1 MPRIAATLALV
12 CGLML
17 LMAAPARAQ
26 DRDCSDFD
34 TQAEAQDFFERAGSG
49 DPHRLDAD
57 GDGRACDSNPCPC
70 RGPGGGQPRR
80 PAQPPP
86 SQPRPQP
93 KRAQTIKSVIVR
105 EIDGDT
111 IVVRP
116 LEETRR
122 PRYTVRLLGIDSP
135 EMSPR
140 ECGANLATENARRL
154 APRGRRVLLKT
165 DPTQPLF
172 DRFDRL
178 LAYAK
183 LRNGPQ
189 LNKAQ
194 ITRGWAKVLLVGRRF
209 QQYGSFKRA
218 ARRAKELERGAWGMC
233 GGMHVMASAANIA
246 QPRDRSCR
254 SVRGGEYLA
263 TNLHAQ
269 KVTCRSAR
277 GKLRRWL
284 RRGRLPRKQN
294 GWFCYRE
301 EGTRICSYLGGPS
314 LYAPNFYFQLQRT

>member
-1 MPRIAATLALV
+1 MARITATLALV
-12 CGLML
+12 SGLML
-17 LMAAPARAQ
+17 VMAAPATAQ

-34 TQAEAQDFFERAGSG
+34 TQAEAQDFYERAGSG
-49 DPHRLDAD
+49 DPHMLD
-57 GDGRACDSNPCPC
+57 GDGDGSACESNRCPC
-70 RGPGGGQPRR
+70 RGPGGGRPRP

-86 SQPRPQP
+86 SEPRP
-93 KRAQTIKSVIVR
+93 KRAQTIRSVIVR
-105 EIDGDT
+105 VIDGDT

-135 EMSPR
+135 EKIPR
-140 ECGANLATENARRL
+140 ECGSDLATENARRL

-194 ITRGWAKVLLVGRRF
+194 ITRGWAKVLVVGRRF
-209 QQYGSFKRA
+209 QQYGSYKRA
-218 ARRAKELERGAWGMC
+218 ARRAKNQARGAWGLC
-233 GGMHVMASAANIA
+233 GGMHI
-246 QPRDRSCR
+246 
-254 SVRGGEYLA
+254 
-263 TNLHAQ
+263 
-269 KVTCRSAR
+269 
-277 GKLRRWL
+277 
-284 RRGRLPRKQN
+284 
-294 GWFCYRE
+294 RE
-301 EGTRICSYLGGPS
+301 R
-314 LYAPNFYFQLQRT
+314 